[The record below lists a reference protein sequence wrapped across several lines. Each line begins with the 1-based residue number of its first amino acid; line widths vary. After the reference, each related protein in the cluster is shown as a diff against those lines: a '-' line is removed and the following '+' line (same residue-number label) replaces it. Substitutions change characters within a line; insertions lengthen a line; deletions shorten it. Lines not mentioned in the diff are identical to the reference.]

1 MADRLVQRD
10 LMAGGTAAALLLIT
24 VTLGVPQVLAILI
37 AALTYVGLR
46 RRLHWRVGDDEG
58 AQDHLAYQEACANAA
73 AIRALQPRIT
83 TPVARERADRILDRI
98 TLILAAMREDGTL
111 AAAPL
116 FNEQLLVPL
125 RALLT
130 EYVRLSARGVT
141 SAEELLKETETRD
154 LPLIEQAVD
163 GFYERLH
170 RSHVVDLATL
180 RELLDLNLERIAAV
194 SPRRFRP

>member
-46 RRLHWRVGDDEG
+46 RRLHWRVGDDEV
-58 AQDHLAYQEACANAA
+58 AQYHLAYQAACANAA

-83 TPVARERADRILDRI
+83 MPVARERADRILDRI
-98 TLILAAMREDGTL
+98 TLILAAMREDGTV

-130 EYVRLSARGVT
+130 ECVRLSSRGVT